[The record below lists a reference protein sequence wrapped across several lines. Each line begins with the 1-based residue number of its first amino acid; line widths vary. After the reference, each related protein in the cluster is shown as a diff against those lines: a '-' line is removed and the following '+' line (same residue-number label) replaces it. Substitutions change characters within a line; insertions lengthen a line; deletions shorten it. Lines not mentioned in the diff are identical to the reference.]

1 MENWKG
7 VVIAESL
14 DNPTIINRF
23 PVERALISKPFEWIP
38 YKGAQP
44 FSGRWH
50 LYRVCCDEK
59 DLDVFQHHIQPG
71 WFTHFWSG
79 ETLMVIFN
87 DKRFEAKLNDRATWT
102 AAIAHGHK
110 HNIPPSQLDF
120 EDI

>member
-7 VVIAESL
+7 MVVAESL
-14 DNPTIINRF
+14 DDPTLINRF
-23 PVERALISKPFEWIP
+23 PVERALISKPFEWTP
-38 YKGAQP
+38 YKGAKP

-50 LYRVCCDEK
+50 LYRVRCAET

-79 ETLMVIFN
+79 DVLVVIFS

-102 AAIAHGHK
+102 AAIAHGRSHD
-110 HNIPPSQLDF
+110 IPEYQLDF
-120 EDI
+120 KDI